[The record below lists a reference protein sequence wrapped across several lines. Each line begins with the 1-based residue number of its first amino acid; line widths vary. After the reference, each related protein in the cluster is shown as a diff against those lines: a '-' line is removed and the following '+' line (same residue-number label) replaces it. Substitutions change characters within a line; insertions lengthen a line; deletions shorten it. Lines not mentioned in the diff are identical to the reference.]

1 MNFFPLYIPMA
12 LMLILTFLVWCFMY
26 YKRIGYSIANRID
39 AEKLYS
45 PAQVAKLLPDDVN
58 APSNNLKN
66 LFEMPVLF
74 YVAIIVAALHNDHSI
89 TSNLSAWSFVFF
101 RFCHSGFHCFN
112 GKVMS
117 RFICYLLSSLALFVL
132 MANVFF
138 QVLSR

>member
-1 MNFFPLYIPMA
+1 
-12 LMLILTFLVWCFMY
+12 MY

-74 YVAIIVAALHNDHSI
+74 YVTIIVAALHNDHSI

-101 RFCHSGFHCFN
+101 RYCHSSFHCFN
-112 GKVMS
+112 GRVMS
-117 RFICYLLSSLALFVL
+117 RFICYVLSSLALFVL